1 MSSLGTFLKTEIAR
15 LSRRELR
22 TQVEPLKKQS
32 AAHRRHIAALKRQV
46 TALERLVAQ
55 LKRGNAKTLRAAPP
69 EGEEAKGTRFS
80 AKGLRTLRTKLGFSA
95 AELGKLLGVSGQ
107 SVYNWES
114 QKSVPRK
121 AQVANLAQLRGLGKR
136 EAQARLEAVAA
147 PKKKRG
153 RAKA

>member
-55 LKRGNAKTLRAAPP
+55 LKRGSVKTVRAAPAD
-69 EGEEAKGTRFS
+69 GDEAKGTRFS

-95 AELGKLLGVSGQ
+95 AQLGQLLGVSGQ

-121 AQVANLAQLRGLGKR
+121 AQVANLAQLRGVGKR
-136 EAQARLEAVAA
+136 EAQVRLEAVAA

>member
-1 MSSLGTFLKTEIAR
+1 MSSFTQMLKGEIAR

-22 TQVEPLKKQS
+22 SQVEPLKKQS
-32 AAHRRHIAALKRQV
+32 AAHRRHIAALKRQLL
-46 TALERLVAQ
+46 ALERLVAE
-55 LKRGNAKTLRAAPP
+55 LKRGNARALRASPP

-80 AKGLRTLRTKLGFSA
+80 AMGLRAMRAKRGFSA

-121 AQVANLAQLRGLGKR
+121 AQVAGLAGLRGLGKR
-136 EAQARLEAVAA
+136 AARSRIDALSA
-147 PKKKRG
+147 PKKRQARPAG
-153 RAKA
+153 

>member
-1 MSSLGTFLKTEIAR
+1 MASLALLLKSEISR

-46 TALERLVAQ
+46 MALERLVAQ
-55 LKRGNAKTLRAAPP
+55 LKRGNAKTLRTAPP

-121 AQVANLAQLRGLGKR
+121 AQVANLAQLRGVGKR

-147 PKKKRG
+147 PKKMRG